1 MNIIREYLRLAVF
14 AIGLLSGVQIPA
26 FIDQYQ
32 KRVDAHLLEAKQNL
46 AGFRQTAERYF
57 KGDMQKLIRH
67 YEQSEDVIFRQDAKN
82 VQLIFKRAS
91 LLQVQWDNLNSGV
104 VQRAYY
110 LATQY
115 NPQIL
120 QETVTQYSYTV
131 PLNPVALG
139 WGICIALL
147 FAALFDMMIGISAKT
162 CSVCFHALRKRS

>member
-1 MNIIREYLRLAVF
+1 MNIVREYLRLAVF

-32 KRVDAHLLEAKQNL
+32 KRVDAHLIEAKQNL

-82 VQLIFKRAS
+82 VQLIFNRAN

-104 VQRAYY
+104 VRRAYY

-162 CSVCFHALRKRS
+162 CSMCFHAVRKRS

>member
-1 MNIIREYLRLAVF
+1 MNIVREYLRLAVF

-32 KRVDAHLLEAKQNL
+32 KRVDAHLIEAKQNL

-82 VQLIFKRAS
+82 VQLIFNRAS

-104 VQRAYY
+104 VRRAYY

-162 CSVCFHALRKRS
+162 CSMCFHAIRKRS

>member
-1 MNIIREYLRLAVF
+1 MNIVREYLRLAVF

-32 KRVDAHLLEAKQNL
+32 KRVDAHLIEAKQNL

-82 VQLIFKRAS
+82 VQLIFNRAS

-104 VQRAYY
+104 VRRAYY

-162 CSVCFHALRKRS
+162 CSMCFYAVRKRS